1 MKRHALINHYYAYA
15 LMHTLVK
22 AKKKA
27 DSSIPELI
35 TEYFNTHKTETPN
48 LNFNLCD
55 FNRRPILC
63 LKNSPLFLSSP
74 DSGGS
79 SSGMVFPTT
88 ITVDFPDNYGK
99 VVPKKYH
106 LQEESSLTEQTDE
119 PLLEVKPVCETEKY
133 AHWVETSNSFPKIG
147 KELVSLAETARTKA
161 GFVRSLHDR
170 TETEIDPLFKFKKE
184 YRTNK
189 CRAEFVNYM
198 LQTYGYTGKKK
209 FVDDDFQR
217 IYTFKP
223 KSKR

>member
-1 MKRHALINHYYAYA
+1 MKRLQMIRYNYAHMCA
-15 LMHTLVK
+15 TNK
-22 AKKKA
+22 AIKKA

-48 LNFNLCD
+48 LNFYFRD
-55 FNRRPILC
+55 SKRRPILC
-63 LKNSPLFLSSP
+63 LKNSPLCLFSP

-79 SSGMVFPTT
+79 SSGMVFPAT
-88 ITVDFPDNYGK
+88 ITLYFTDNYGK

-106 LQEESSLTEQTDE
+106 LQEQSSLTEQTDE

-170 TETEIDPLFKFKKE
+170 TETDLNPLFKFKKE

-198 LQTYGYTGKKK
+198 LQTYGYKGKKV

>member
-1 MKRHALINHYYAYA
+1 MIRYNYAHMCA
-15 LMHTLVK
+15 TNK

-48 LNFNLCD
+48 LNFYFRD
-55 FNRRPILC
+55 SKRRPILC
-63 LKNSPLFLSSP
+63 LKNSPLCLFSP

-79 SSGMVFPTT
+79 SSGMVFPAT
-88 ITVDFPDNYGK
+88 ITLYFTDNYGK

-106 LQEESSLTEQTDE
+106 LHEQSSLTEQTNE

-170 TETEIDPLFKFKKE
+170 TETDLNPLFKFKKE

-198 LQTYGYTGKKK
+198 LQTYGYKGKKV